1 MAFAPQMRLYDA
13 VARAVFTLRRHTLSA
28 VIPDT
33 HIDPRTASSPNPL
46 IGLWRL
52 TRGFRLTYLGATVT
66 LGLGAMAKTATFLLL
81 AYLVDEVLLQDQ
93 PGQAV
98 LLIALSFVGLALVE
112 GTFTFLSGRF
122 ASLTAEGVTR
132 RLRNYL
138 FDHIQRLHFLYHDK
152 NQTGDLIQRATSDV
166 AAIQRFYTEQ
176 AIGMGRIL
184 LLFGVNFAALLSLN
198 VTLALFSVVVVPIV
212 ALTGYFFFRR
222 ISKAYDLF
230 QQADARLATTL
241 QENLSGIRVVKAFA
255 RQAYE
260 RDKFENNN
268 SERFERGRRMIIMHS
283 IFWPLT
289 DILTAF
295 QMLAGYVF
303 GASLV
308 LNGTITLGTYL
319 AYIGMIVWIIQ
330 PMRNLGRLI
339 VQASTGF
346 VSYNR
351 VIDVMRQE
359 REDLHVA
366 AVDLPETLRGEVVFD
381 NVSFAYD
388 GDDMVLRNVS
398 FTAKA
403 GQSIALM
410 GSTGSGKTTVAALL
424 PRFYEYTSG
433 RITIDGIDIKDLP
446 KDYLRRQIGIVEQEP
461 FLFSRSIRENIT
473 YGVGRAVTDE
483 EVIEA
488 AKAAAVHDVIMSFPE
503 GYRTIVGEKGVTLS
517 GGQKQRVTLART
529 LLKNPRILLLDDA
542 TSSVDMETEAEIR
555 EALDRLMRNRTTF
568 IIAHRVQSVMNA
580 DQILV
585 LDKGEIVQRGT
596 HETLVNEPGFYQQ
609 IFDLQAR
616 IESDLEKELADV

>member
-1 MAFAPQMRLYDA
+1 MAFAPQMQLYDA

-366 AVDLPETLRGEVVFD
+366 AVDLPE
-381 NVSFAYD
+381 SCA
-388 GDDMVLRNVS
+388 
-398 FTAKA
+398 AK
-403 GQSIALM
+403 SSL
-410 GSTGSGKTTVAALL
+410 TTCHL
-424 PRFYEYTSG
+424 PTMAM
-433 RITIDGIDIKDLP
+433 IWCCATCL
-446 KDYLRRQIGIVEQEP
+446 LRRKQG
-461 FLFSRSIRENIT
+461 SRSR
-473 YGVGRAVTDE
+473 
-483 EVIEA
+483 
-488 AKAAAVHDVIMSFPE
+488 
-503 GYRTIVGEKGVTLS
+503 
-517 GGQKQRVTLART
+517 
-529 LLKNPRILLLDDA
+529 
-542 TSSVDMETEAEIR
+542 
-555 EALDRLMRNRTTF
+555 
-568 IIAHRVQSVMNA
+568 
-580 DQILV
+580 
-585 LDKGEIVQRGT
+585 
-596 HETLVNEPGFYQQ
+596 
-609 IFDLQAR
+609 
-616 IESDLEKELADV
+616 